1 MKMTRNM
8 KLTQEELDNI
18 VNDPRCTLAHK
29 MVISGRI
36 ERGDW
41 IITDSPDQKSG
52 DKIVS
57 D

>member
-1 MKMTRNM
+1 M
-8 KLTQEELDNI
+8 KLTQKKLDNI

-29 MVISGRI
+29 IVISGRI

-41 IITDSPDQKSG
+41 IITDSPDPESG
-52 DKIVS
+52 EKIVS